1 MGPSTRTATALAAA
15 LLVAVLPAL
24 AAAQTPVARVV
35 LYEVWETLDLRG
47 VSVDLSNP
55 DPESFRRRFAEA
67 GLLGRQIEATPGT
80 RFATANL
87 LAAEATS
94 NVNIKAG
101 SPGFGLG
108 PIRGDFQLLRYVPL
122 DGNDLENLSD
132 FVVTDEGRLSGTLDL
147 RPALDPAMP
156 LPLAFVSGK
165 WTLQGQ
171 GGGHRTFVG
180 IFLIP
185 FRLGPTTFYLI
196 PAAADPAQAA
206 LLEGLCP
213 QGGMATLG
221 GVLCPLSPAEHVL
234 GFPLTKAVILL
245 LE

>member
-1 MGPSTRTATALAAA
+1 MKHRTGIVAATLAAA
-15 LLVAVLPAL
+15 LLVALLPAA
-24 AAAQTPVARVV
+24 AAAQSPVARVV

-47 VSVDLSNP
+47 ASIDLGNP

-67 GLLGRQIEATPGT
+67 GLLGRRIEATPGSP
-80 RFATANL
+80 FAAANL

-94 NVNIKAG
+94 NVNIKLG
-101 SPGFGLG
+101 SPGFGQG
-108 PIRGDFQLLRYVPL
+108 PIRGGFQLLRYVPL

-132 FVVTDEGRLSGTLDL
+132 FVVTDEGRLSGILDL

-156 LPLAFVSGK
+156 LPLALVSGK

-171 GGGHRTFVG
+171 GGHRTFVG

-185 FRLGPTTFYLI
+185 FRLGTTVFYLI

-221 GVLCPLSPAEHVL
+221 GTLCPLTPAESVL